1 MSNTAK
7 IMRLSSAI
15 YNDIVAGLQGY
26 EASLNMSLEQLQD
39 EVVMT
44 RLEVIKKYAM
54 KNQIPKKDLY
64 QAITCIPV
72 DCKSLDKCCAC
83 DGDDEYMMHLPHFEI
98 PQLVNDF
105 GEDAIAYIGA
115 SNKHTPFKVYTSLN
129 FLSHK
134 YKMRSTRKPYVYI
147 DTTPNERNFYDVYIF
162 GAPMLERVS
171 VIGIFKD
178 ERQLDEFACCCNQ
191 CGEPETEVQDTT
203 GQTPEITEN
212 ITWLDQEVKE
222 TIIKRKIQYYR
233 QLYPQPYP
241 NDQVPR

>member
-7 IMRLSSAI
+7 IIKLSSAI

-26 EASLNMSLEQLQD
+26 ETSLNMSLEQLQD
-39 EVVMT
+39 EVVIT

-64 QAITCIPV
+64 QSITCIPV
-72 DCKSLDKCCAC
+72 NCKSLDKCCAC
-83 DGDDEYMMHLPHFEI
+83 DGDDEYMMYLPHFEI

-105 GEDAIAYIGA
+105 GEDAIAYIGS

-134 YKMRSTRKPYVYI
+134 YKMRPTRKPYVYI
-147 DTTPNERNFYDVYIF
+147 DTTPNEKNFYDVYVF

-171 VIGIFKD
+171 VVGIFKD
-178 ERQLDEFACCCNQ
+178 ERQLDEFACCCGETTEQQDNDNQ
-191 CGEPETEVQDTT
+191 TTEV
-203 GQTPEITEN
+203 TEN
-212 ITWLDQEVKE
+212 ITWIDQEVKE

-233 QLYPQPYP
+233 SLYQQPYP

>member
-7 IMRLSSAI
+7 IIKLSSAI

-26 EASLNMSLEQLQD
+26 EASLNMSLDQLQD

-44 RLEVIKKYAM
+44 RLEVIKKYAA

-64 QAITCIPV
+64 QSITCIPV

-83 DGDDEYMMHLPHFEI
+83 DGDDEYMMTLPHFEI

-134 YKMRSTRKPYVYI
+134 YKMRPTRKPYVYI

-162 GAPMLERVS
+162 GAPMLERIS

-178 ERQLDEFACCCNQ
+178 ERQLDELACCGNSELQ
-191 CGEPETEVQDTT
+191 AEV
-203 GQTPEITEN
+203 TEN
-212 ITWLDQEVKE
+212 ITWIDQEVKE
-222 TIIKRKIQYYR
+222 LIVKRKIQYYR